1 MRKIKE
7 YHDSDIAIQDFKI
20 LSQMVE
26 ENPEMLASLLMHLRN
41 ILIARGLTPLILS
54 QEIGFNVEKI
64 EKALSP
70 ANKSPDENILVKVMR
85 VAGFDLKNWQTNK
98 RTLEKITTKYDE
110 VLRRLSKT

>member
-7 YHDSDIAIQDFKI
+7 YQDSDIAIQDFRLIALQGKEALADLI
-20 LSQMVE
+20 L
-26 ENPEMLASLLMHLRN
+26 HLNN
-41 ILIARGLTPLILS
+41 ILIARGLTPEILARETGIDAES
-54 QEIGFNVEKI
+54 IKN
-64 EKALSP
+64 ALLPS
-70 ANKSPDENILVKVMR
+70 NEDTDENILVKVMR